1 MRIAIVG
8 GTFDIGSG
16 KASYSVEELIVSARH
31 RYNKDGFVF
40 ALNGGN
46 LEDLDGLVPWLK
58 GHKYDCLIWMP
69 NIDNKE
75 DKILPTIKQ
84 QYPNLLLVQSKRV
97 VEKPY
102 TDFEMVKRLLNSHS
116 SLGIRITRPDGYR
129 FEVID
134 PLGNSWN
141 KPAPLSGMGEVLWG
155 RIDELL
161 KLHRKPSKYSETLPT
176 DVTIEPEF
184 LKAVTYLGGEFT
196 KYVMAVNPDRFLGNA
211 STRCCHGFPSVKEGN
226 VIYMSKRN
234 VDKTIISSKQ
244 FVPVEALESNTIHY
258 GGENKPSVDTPVQQ
272 LLYQHYPNIKYMIH
286 GHVYVEG
293 APMTE
298 RNIPCGF
305 LEEVNEVIDL
315 VPNLES
321 SNFVVNLK
329 GHGCLIL
336 SDNIEYL
343 TAHKFIS
350 RPHLEKHY

>member
-1 MRIAIVG
+1 MRIAIIG
-8 GTFDIGSG
+8 GTFDQGKG
-16 KASYSVEELIVSARH
+16 KASYLVEELLVSAAKH
-31 RYNKDGFVF
+31 YGIGSLN
-40 ALNGGN
+40 AINGGN
-46 LEDLDGLVPWLK
+46 LEALDGLVPWLK
-58 GHKYDCLIWMP
+58 EHKYDCLIWLP

-97 VEKPY
+97 VEKAY
-102 TDFEMVKRLLNSHS
+102 TDFEMVKRLLDSHS
-116 SLGIRITRPDGYR
+116 SLGIRITRPDSYR
-129 FEVID
+129 FEIID

-141 KPAPLSGMGEVLWG
+141 KPAPLSEVGEILWG

-161 KLHRKPSKYSETLPT
+161 KLTRKPAKYSETLPQS
-176 DVTIEPEF
+176 VALEPEF
-184 LKAVTYLGGEFT
+184 IDAVTYLGGEFT

-211 STRCCHGFPSVKEGN
+211 STRCCHGFPSAKKGD

-234 VDKTIISSKQ
+234 VDKTIISSNQ
-244 FVPVEALESNTIHY
+244 FVPVKALESNAIHY
-258 GGENKPSVDTPVQQ
+258 GGENKPSVDTPIQQ
-272 LLYQHYPNIKYMIH
+272 LLYNAYPNVRYMVH
-286 GHVYVEG
+286 GHVYVKG

-305 LEEVNEVIDL
+305 LEEVSEVT
-315 VPNLES
+315 NLYSNMES
-321 SNFVVNLK
+321 TNFVLNLR

-343 TAHKFIS
+343 TSHKFIS